1 MYIFLK
7 NSPYG
12 IRNLKI
18 LYQLEKTS
26 HLDCLE
32 KSYSAFEM
40 IFKYHLTYETFL
52 EILSP
57 EYRWISLFYFC
68 HFITFKF

>member
-1 MYIFLK
+1 MASEIRKFYISWK
-7 NSPYG
+7 
-12 IRNLKI
+12 
-18 LYQLEKTS
+18 KTS

-40 IFKYHLTYETFL
+40 IFKYHLPYETFL
-52 EILSP
+52 EVLSP
-57 EYRWISLFYFC
+57 EYKWISPFYFC